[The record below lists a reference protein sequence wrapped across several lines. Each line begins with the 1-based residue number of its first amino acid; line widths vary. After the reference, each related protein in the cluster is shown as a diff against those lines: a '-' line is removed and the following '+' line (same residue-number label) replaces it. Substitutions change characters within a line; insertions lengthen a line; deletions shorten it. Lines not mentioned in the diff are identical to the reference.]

1 MTPTFPHPFRGARIV
16 VAVLLA
22 AVLVPVVTAPRALAQ
37 GSLESRIG
45 DKQKELEKI
54 KRDIQAHRAKTKQLG
69 KQEADVL
76 STLSSLDKEIDLSRS
91 FLRNLSQQEAL
102 ITQRIDSLKAEISYQ
117 GDALDSRQ
125 ERLARRL
132 RQMYER
138 EPHYRWDVVLGAE
151 SIHDAMRRYKFMR
164 IVAERDA
171 QLVTELRSH
180 KLTLETQTAAMTESL
195 AEMSMVR
202 AQREEE
208 ATNLEDSRERR
219 ETVLAE
225 IRGEKS
231 KHSKAIA
238 RLQKAQGEV
247 KDLIGELEKRRSE
260 TERKGLLD
268 AGEFARHKGNLP
280 WPVAGKLLRGFGKN
294 RHPKYGTVTFNN
306 GVDIKAAPGS
316 AIQAVATGVVE
327 FSDWIDSYGKC
338 IILNHGGGYYTLYAH
353 VARVF
358 VKQGQR
364 VEIGTVIAEVGDS
377 GSVDGFV
384 CHFEIRQSKTALDPI
399 QWLEGS
405 RPPRS

>member
-1 MTPTFPHPFRGARIV
+1 MTTVFPHPARLLGALLV
-16 VAVLLA
+16 VAVLAPA
-22 AVLVPVVTAPRALAQ
+22 AVPAPVRAQ
-37 GSLESRIG
+37 GSLESRI
-45 DKQKELEKI
+45 DNKQKELEKI
-54 KRDIQAHRAKTKQLG
+54 KRDIEAHRRKSKELG

-76 STLSSLDKEIDLSRS
+76 STLSSLDKEIELSRS
-91 FLRNLSQQEAL
+91 FLRNLSQQESL
-102 ITQRIDSLKAEISYQ
+102 ITQRIDSLKAEIRYQ
-117 GDALDSRQ
+117 SGALDVGQ

-132 RQMYER
+132 RQMYKR
-138 EPHYRWDVVLGAE
+138 DPHYRWDVVLGAG

-164 IVAERDA
+164 IIAERDA
-171 QLVTELRSH
+171 RLVTEFRAH
-180 KLTLETQTAAMTESL
+180 KLALETQTAAMTESL

-208 ATNLEDSRERR
+208 AGNLEDSRERR
-219 ETVLAE
+219 EAVLAD

-231 KHSKAIA
+231 KHSKAIK
-238 RLQKAQGEV
+238 RLEKAQGEV
-247 KDLIGELEKRRSE
+247 KDLIGDLEKRRAE
-260 TERKGLLD
+260 TERKGSLD
-268 AGEFARHKGNLP
+268 SEAFARRKGNLP
-280 WPVAGKLLRGFGKN
+280 WPVAGKLLRAFGKN

-306 GVDIKAAPGS
+306 GVDIEAPPGS
-316 AIQAVATGVVE
+316 AIQAVATGVIE

-338 IILNHGGGYYTLYAH
+338 IIINHGGGYYTLYAH

-364 VEIGTVIAEVGDS
+364 VEGGKVIAEVGDS

-384 CHFEIRQSKTALDPI
+384 CHFEVRQSKTALDPI